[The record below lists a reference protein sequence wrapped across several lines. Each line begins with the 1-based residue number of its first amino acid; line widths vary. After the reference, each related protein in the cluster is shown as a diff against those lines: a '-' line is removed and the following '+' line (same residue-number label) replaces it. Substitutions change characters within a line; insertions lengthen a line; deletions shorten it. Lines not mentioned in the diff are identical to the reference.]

1 MLNRTVAIDDKYT
14 LDKASIYVTGVQCL
28 VRLPMMQR
36 AIDRVAGLNTAGFIS
51 GYRGSPLGVYDSAL
65 NSAAKF
71 LKAHDIVFH
80 AGVNEDLAATSVWG
94 TQQVNLFEG
103 ARVDGVFG
111 IWYGKGPGVDRS
123 MDAIKH
129 GNLAGSSN
137 HGGVVALIGDDHGA
151 WSSSTA
157 HQSEHLLEAAM
168 IPILNPSDIREYIDY
183 GLYGFALSRYS
194 GCWSGFKVLT
204 ETIDSSASL
213 IVKPPPTFVTPAD
226 FEMPPDGLNIRIPDT
241 ALAQEKRLHGP
252 KMQAVAAFA
261 RANPIDEIVV
271 DPHPARFGI
280 ATTGKSYVD
289 LRQSFDM
296 LGLDLRDLARLG
308 VRLYK
313 IGLAWPIE
321 QQMLLR
327 FAEGLDEVL
336 VVEEK
341 RGFVEHQ
348 IARALYNLSADSRP
362 RLVGKTDLNGAPLFP
377 SYGEVTPGM
386 IARVVAARLLELYP
400 SDSELRNR
408 LAALDKQTD
417 DIKLI
422 APVTARSMFF
432 CSGCPHN
439 TSTKVPDGSR
449 AAGGIGCHYMAAF
462 IPARRTSLPTQMG
475 GEGANWIG
483 QAPFTDEK
491 HIFQNIGDG
500 TYYHSGLMAI
510 RAGIAADV
518 NITYKVLYND
528 AVAMTGGQAVDGPLS
543 VQEVSQQL
551 AAEGIKRIVVVS
563 DDIEKYGNRAGFAPM
578 CEFRHRDELDLAQR
592 QLRDTPGATALIYD
606 QTCAAEKRRR
616 RKRGTMVDPDQRIF
630 INERV
635 CEGCGDCSVQSNCIA
650 VQPLETEL
658 GRKRE
663 INQSACNKDFSCIK
677 GFCPSFVTVHGASMR
692 KPGSSASLDALLAA
706 IPPAMAPKALNRP
719 YGMLIAGIGGSGV
732 ITIGAILGMA
742 AHLEGK
748 GCTVLDLMGMAQKN
762 GAVMTHLR
770 FSATEQDLHS
780 VRLTPED
787 ADLALGCDMVVAA
800 HPTALATYNRGR
812 TYAVV
817 NSTLQPTMDFVLDR
831 NADLKPGEMK
841 AAIAERTTS
850 SDFVDAG
857 TYAEALTGDAIGAN
871 LFLLGFAYQ
880 KGAVPLGTD
889 AIEAAIELNGV
900 GVASNKRSFAL
911 GRLAAHDPAAVAE
924 AARPTLRPRKAAPRN
939 IDELIERRSAF
950 LTDYQNAAY
959 ADRYKRLV
967 TEVRNAERAAMPGQ
981 DKLATA
987 VANNLFKLMAYKD
1000 EYEVGRLYSDGEFID
1015 AMRRQFDGDITFEFH
1030 LAPPILSRLDPAT
1043 GRPKKRQFRSWM
1055 MHGFRALAAMRGLR
1069 GTPFDIFGYA
1079 AERKMERRLIADYE
1093 ARISS
1098 LLPRLDAASYDT
1110 ITAIAN
1116 VPDEI
1121 RGYGPVKDEAVA
1133 KAELR
1138 LAVLIQVLDAPVQP
1152 VKAA

>member
-1 MLNRTVAIDDKYT
+1 MLNRTVTIEDKYA
-14 LDKASIYVTGVQCL
+14 LDKASIYVTGVQTL

-36 AIDRVAGLNTAGFIS
+36 AIDRAAGLTTGGFIS
-51 GYRGSPLGVYDSAL
+51 GYRGSPLGVYDTAL

-71 LKAHDIVFH
+71 LKANDIVFH

-94 TQQVNLFEG
+94 TQQTTLFG
-103 ARVDGVFG
+103 QAKVDGVFG

-129 GNLAGSSN
+129 GNLAGSAK

-151 WSSSTA
+151 YSSSTA
-157 HQSEHLLEAAM
+157 HQSEHLMEAAM
-168 IPILNPSDIREYIDY
+168 IPILNPSDIREYLDY

-194 GCWSGFKVLT
+194 GCWSAFKVLT

-213 IVKPPPTFVTPAD
+213 EVKPPRVFVTPTD
-226 FEMPPDGLNIRIPDT
+226 FEMPPDGLNIRAPDN

-252 KMQAVAAFA
+252 KMQAVAAFV
-261 RANPIDEIVV
+261 RANPIDQIVV
-271 DPHPARFGI
+271 DPRPARFGI

-289 LRQSFDM
+289 LRQALDM
-296 LGLDLRDLARLG
+296 LGVDLRDLARLG

-321 QQMLLR
+321 RDMLLR

-341 RGFVEHQ
+341 RGFIEHQ
-348 IARALYNLSADSRP
+348 IARALYNVSASARP
-362 RLVGKTDLNGAPLFP
+362 RLSGKDDVNGAPQFP
-377 SYGEVTPGM
+377 SHGEVTPGM
-386 IARVVAARLLELYP
+386 IARVVGARLLALDP
-400 SDSELRNR
+400 RQSELRDR
-408 LAALDKQTD
+408 LAELEQRAEEAKT
-417 DIKLI
+417 II
-422 APVTARSMFF
+422 PVTARSMFF

-510 RAGIAADV
+510 RAGIASKA
-518 NITYKVLYND
+518 NITYKLLYND

-543 VQEVSQQL
+543 VQQVSQQL
-551 AAEGIKRIVVVS
+551 AAEGAKRIIVVS
-563 DDIEKYGNRAGFAPM
+563 DDLEKYGKREGFAAM
-578 CEFRHRDELDLAQR
+578 SEFRHRDELDLAQR
-592 QLRDTPGATALIYD
+592 ELRDTPGATILIYD

-616 RKRGTMVDPDQRIF
+616 RKRGTMVDPDQRVF
-630 INERV
+630 INDRV

-650 VQPLETEL
+650 VQPLETDL

-663 INQSACNKDFSCIK
+663 INQSACNKDFSCLK
-677 GFCPSFVTVHGASMR
+677 GFCPSFVTVHGATMK

-706 IPPAMAPKALNRP
+706 IPSAVAPKALNRP
-719 YGMLIAGIGGSGV
+719 YGMLIAGIGGTGI
-732 ITIGAILGMA
+732 ITVGAILGMA

-770 FSATEQDLHS
+770 ISASEQDLHS
-780 VRLTPED
+780 VRLVPED

-800 HPTALATYNRGR
+800 SPSALTAYNRGR
-812 TYAVV
+812 THAVV
-817 NSTLQPTMDFVLDR
+817 NATLQPTMDFVLNRD
-831 NADLKPGEMK
+831 ADLKPEEMK
-841 AAIAERTTS
+841 AAIASRTTS
-850 SDFVDAG
+850 SDFVDA
-857 TYAEALTGDAIGAN
+857 TMYAEALTGDAIGAN

-880 KGAVPLGTD
+880 KGSVPLGAD

-900 GVASNKRSFAL
+900 GVAANKRSFAL
-911 GRLAAHDPAAVAE
+911 GRLAAHDPAALAE
-924 AARPTLRPRKAAPRN
+924 AARPVLRPSKTPPRN
-939 IDELIERRSAF
+939 IDELIERRAAF

-959 ADRYKRLV
+959 AERYKAFVAEIRK
-967 TEVRNAERAAMPGQ
+967 AERAKLPGREA
-981 DKLATA
+981 LATA

-1000 EYEVGRLYSDGEFID
+1000 EYEVARLYSDGAFID
-1015 AMRRQFDGDITFEFH
+1015 AMKRQFDGELTFEFH
-1030 LAPPILSRLDPAT
+1030 LAPPILSKLDPAT
-1043 GRPKKRQFRSWM
+1043 GRPKKRKFGSWM
-1055 MHGFRALAAMRGLR
+1055 MRGFKALAALRFLR
-1069 GTPFDIFGYA
+1069 GTALDIFGYH
-1079 AERKMERRLIADYE
+1079 AERKMERRLIEEYR
-1093 ARISS
+1093 ARVAA
-1098 LLPRLDAASYDT
+1098 LLPRLDAANYDT
-1110 ITAIAN
+1110 IVAIAS
-1116 VPDEI
+1116 VPDDI
-1121 RGYGPVKDEAVA
+1121 RGYGPVKNEAVEKAERRVVELMAALDGTTA
-1133 KAELR
+1133 KA
-1138 LAVLIQVLDAPVQP
+1138 A
-1152 VKAA
+1152 